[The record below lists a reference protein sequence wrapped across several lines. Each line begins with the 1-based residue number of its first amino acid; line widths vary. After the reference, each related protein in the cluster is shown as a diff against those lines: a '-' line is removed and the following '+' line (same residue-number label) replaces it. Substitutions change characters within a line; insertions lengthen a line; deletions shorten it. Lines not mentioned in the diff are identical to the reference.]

1 MQHPIILEVEKGKKA
16 FYTDGYSM
24 SIGEVVTM
32 YKEGELIINPDF
44 QRAFQWSVR
53 QQSRLIESILLDIP
67 IPSIFVFQNEKGK
80 WEVVDGV
87 QRISSILSF
96 MGELRDEIDFTKKL
110 PPSKL
115 EKTKHLP
122 SLENMTW
129 EDLPKEPLQINFRRA
144 KLDLIIIKSSS
155 DKNAKFEV
163 FQRLNGGGTLLAD
176 QELRNCWLLMLDK
189 PFHDWL
195 KEVSNETTF
204 LNCINLSEKL
214 ILEKYHMELL
224 LRLIVFPRYPFT
236 QKKVD
241 EYIDDSLVD
250 ILENSK
256 LNLPE
261 ETKKIK
267 TTFEI
272 LFKVAGEDI
281 FKRKYKGQFL
291 ESYYEAVAI
300 GVYENI
306 NSYNLNNEKD
316 IEFLKE
322 KVQVLEE
329 QEGFTRYKGT
339 GTNST
344 IRIPNVVSFGKAY
357 FKK

>member
-16 FYTDGYSM
+16 FYTDGYAM

-96 MGELRDEIDFTKKL
+96 MGELRNENDFQEKL
-110 PPSKL
+110 PASKL

-129 EDLPKEPLQINFRRA
+129 KELPKEPLQINFRRA

-189 PFHDWL
+189 GFHDWL
-195 KEVSNETTF
+195 KEISNTTTF

-214 ILEKYHMELL
+214 ILEKYHMELM
-224 LRLIVFPRYPFT
+224 LRLIIFPRYQFT

-241 EYIDDSLVD
+241 EYIDDSLID
-250 ILENSK
+250 LLENSK
-256 LNLPE
+256 LNLINE
-261 ETKKIK
+261 AKKIIA
-267 TTFEI
+267 TFEI

-281 FKRKYKGQFL
+281 FKRKFKGQFL
-291 ESYYEAVAI
+291 ESYFEAIAI

-306 NSYNLNNEKD
+306 DSFDSSRDKD
-316 IEFLKE
+316 IEFIKE
-322 KVQVLEE
+322 RVLILEE
-329 QEGFTRYKGT
+329 QEKFTKFKGT

-344 IRIPNVVSFGKAY
+344 IRIPNVVSFGKEY

>member
-1 MQHPIILEVEKGKKA
+1 MENQIISEVDKGKKA

-24 SIGEVVTM
+24 SIGEVVSM

-53 QQSRLIESILLDIP
+53 QQSRLVESILLDIP
-67 IPSIFVFQNEKGK
+67 IPSIFVFQNDKGK

-87 QRISSILSF
+87 QRISSILAF
-96 MGELRDEIDFTKKL
+96 MGELKDENDLAKKI

-122 SLENMTW
+122 SLEGMSWDN
-129 EDLPKEPLQINFRRA
+129 LPKEPLQINFKRA
-144 KLDLIIIKSSS
+144 KLDLIIIKSTS

-163 FQRLNGGGTLLAD
+163 FQRLNAGGTLLSD

-189 PFHDWL
+189 GFHDWL
-195 KEVSNETTF
+195 RDTSNESIF
-204 LNCINLSEKL
+204 MNCLNLSDKL

-224 LRLIVFPRYPFT
+224 LRLIVFPRYTFT

-241 EYIDDSLVD
+241 EYIDDSVTD
-250 ILENSK
+250 ILEKSILD
-256 LNLPE
+256 LNN

-267 TTFEI
+267 AVFEI
-272 LFKVAGEDI
+272 LFKVAGENI
-281 FKRKYKGQFL
+281 FKRKSKGQFL
-291 ESYYEAVAI
+291 ESYFEAIAI

-306 NSYNLNNEKD
+306 TSFDLNTEED
-316 IEFLKE
+316 IEFIKK
-322 KVQVLEE
+322 KVEALEDE
-329 QEGFTRYKGT
+329 EDFTRFKGS

-344 IRIPNVVSFGKAY
+344 IRIPNVVLFGKRY

>member
-1 MQHPIILEVEKGKKA
+1 MKDPIIAEVEKGKKA
-16 FYTDGYSM
+16 FYTDGYAM

-32 YKEGELIINPDF
+32 YKEEELIINPDF

-67 IPSIFVFQNEKGK
+67 IPSIFVFQNDKGK

-87 QRISSILSF
+87 QRISSILAF
-96 MGELRDEIDFTKKL
+96 MGELRDDKDFSKKL
-110 PPSKL
+110 PPSVL

-129 EDLPKEPLQINFRRA
+129 AELPKEPLQINFRRA

-189 PFHDWL
+189 SFHEWL
-195 KEVSNETTF
+195 KEIANDATF
-204 LNCINLSEKL
+204 LNCLNLSEKL

-224 LRLIVFPRYPFT
+224 LRLLIFPKYKFT

-241 EYIDDSLVD
+241 
-250 ILENSK
+250 
-256 LNLPE
+256 
-261 ETKKIK
+261 
-267 TTFEI
+267 
-272 LFKVAGEDI
+272 
-281 FKRKYKGQFL
+281 
-291 ESYYEAVAI
+291 
-300 GVYENI
+300 
-306 NSYNLNNEKD
+306 
-316 IEFLKE
+316 
-322 KVQVLEE
+322 
-329 QEGFTRYKGT
+329 
-339 GTNST
+339 
-344 IRIPNVVSFGKAY
+344 
-357 FKK
+357 